1 MTSTKSATGMT
12 STNPATNL
20 SKIIAVSSVGTI
32 LEWYDLYLF
41 GSLAT
46 VMSTSFFPKTYPGA
60 ALLYTIALFGAG
72 ILMRPIGALV
82 FGRLGDSV
90 GRKSTFVMTLTIMGI
105 STFAIGIIPGYERI
119 GIAAPLLLLALRLLQ
134 GLAVGGEY
142 GGAATYVAEYAPVDR
157 RGYFTSWIQASTSMG
172 LLLSLGVILL
182 TRYALDADHAT
193 SIEKFNA
200 WGWRIPFLLSIALVG
215 ISLYIRLKMQESP
228 LFCQLKTE
236 GRLSANPLTESFG
249 RKDNLKKVLLAL
261 FGAAMGQGVIFY
273 AGQFYARSFLGNV
286 CMVDF
291 DQSGTMMLI
300 AIVLATP
307 FFILFGR
314 WSDRIGRKWIMLAG
328 MLLAILTYPFLFGQL
343 LKISGTQ
350 GRTELT
356 GQKEIRT
363 SAAFINKT
371 RNMIRSSAALT
382 YYEDGMIVTETQ
394 KDTVYA
400 SGKAGGNVGGKAGKS
415 VTTVSKS
422 LNTADYRK
430 IVAILFVMVFSV
442 TIVSGPITAWLINLF
457 PTRIRYTSLSLP
469 YQIGNGVFG
478 GLIPII
484 ATLLTTKYTGH
495 ALAGIW
501 YPIGVAAIG
510 LVIGAIFIPGGKR
523 AGRGDASRSNPQG
536 EV

>member
-1 MTSTKSATGMT
+1 
-12 STNPATNL
+12 
-20 SKIIAVSSVGTI
+20 V
-32 LEWYDLYLF
+32 
-41 GSLAT
+41 
-46 VMSTSFFPKTYPGA
+46 
-60 ALLYTIALFGAG
+60 
-72 ILMRPIGALV
+72 
-82 FGRLGDSV
+82 
-90 GRKSTFVMTLTIMGI
+90 
-105 STFAIGIIPGYERI
+105 
-119 GIAAPLLLLALRLLQ
+119 
-134 GLAVGGEY
+134 
-142 GGAATYVAEYAPVDR
+142 
-157 RGYFTSWIQASTSMG
+157 
-172 LLLSLGVILL
+172 
-182 TRYALDADHAT
+182 
-193 SIEKFNA
+193 
-200 WGWRIPFLLSIALVG
+200 
-215 ISLYIRLKMQESP
+215 
-228 LFCQLKTE
+228 
-236 GRLSANPLTESFG
+236 
-249 RKDNLKKVLLAL
+249 AL

-273 AGQFYARSFLGNV
+273 TGQFYTRSFLGNV
-286 CMVDF
+286 CMIDF

-371 RNMIRSSAALT
+371 RNMIRSSATLT

-400 SGKAGGNVGGKAGKS
+400 SGKAGGRP

-422 LNTADYRK
+422 LNTADYWK
-430 IVAILFVMVFSV
+430 MTAILFVMIFSV
-442 TIVSGPITAWLINLF
+442 TIVSGPVTAWLINLF

-469 YQIGNGVFG
+469 YHIGNGVFG
-478 GLIPII
+478 GLIPFI

-495 ALAGIW
+495 ALAGLW

-510 LVIGAIFIPGGKR
+510 LVIGAIFIPGGNG
-523 AGRGDASRSNPQG
+523 AGRGDAS
-536 EV
+536 